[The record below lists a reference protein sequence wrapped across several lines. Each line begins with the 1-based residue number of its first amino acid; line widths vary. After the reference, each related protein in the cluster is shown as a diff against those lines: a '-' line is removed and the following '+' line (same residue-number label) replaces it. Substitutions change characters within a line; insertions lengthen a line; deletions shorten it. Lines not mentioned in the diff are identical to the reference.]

1 MINST
6 FYPFIS
12 LGNNSVTLKA
22 DRNIKLI
29 CVNINLNT
37 SNIDDFKI
45 LSKFDIE
52 KKINEII
59 K

>member
-37 SNIDDFKI
+37 SNIVDFKRSSQNLI
-45 LSKFDIE
+45 
-52 KKINEII
+52 
-59 K
+59 